1 MSRRNVGLLLVAVL
15 LSFTLTHGVFRN
27 FDRVGIQDWDQ
38 HLFFHGSALRE
49 IAEFGQYPLWNPW
62 YCGGV
67 PLLANPQSRVLTPF
81 FLLHLL
87 LGTFAAIRFEIF
99 LHVLIGMIGFYK
111 LARCRFGLSIP
122 ASMLASAVFSL
133 NSMLP
138 LSLTVDMTWFLPVM
152 YVPWFLYFLL
162 KPRESGFQSGIV
174 GAAVFLALIFLAG
187 GAYPFTILLL
197 FSALYTVFSARGD
210 NSLLDSGVRLG
221 VVVALAVLLG
231 AAKFFPS
238 LEFQNLRPRNGMD
251 ESGYSIVGL
260 YESLTDGSLQSV
272 DATDHLVRTS
282 SLWQGYSGGTDE
294 NGMYIGII
302 PLLLAVLGLVVWR
315 GRRRALGLTL
325 LVILWICLDSRI
337 VPNLWYAIHYLPG
350 FEAMRVAQ
358 RFRIGAI
365 VIIALLAGK
374 GLEQLMARNPYPVIV
389 YLLVATIAF
398 DLVWTNSASLRAAF
412 TVDFVPREPSPE
424 FVQVKSLPVKQD
436 YIVEKDTA
444 QVHLPWS
451 IHYASML
458 RNIGIIACYESANV
472 SRNAIPQ
479 SHPRYR
485 GEAFILEDEIPGAA
499 SARIRTWTPNELR
512 IETRSAEDSTLVV
525 NQNYDPG
532 WKTADGREVRNL
544 DGRIAVATR
553 RGADSVTLEYSPRSA
568 WFGLLTSALATI
580 GVFLHWWRMRGR

>member
-1 MSRRNVGLLLVAVL
+1 
-15 LSFTLTHGVFRN
+15 
-27 FDRVGIQDWDQ
+27 
-38 HLFFHGSALRE
+38 
-49 IAEFGQYPLWNPW
+49 
-62 YCGGV
+62 V

-111 LARCRFGLSIP
+111 LARCRFELSIP

-138 LSLTVDMTWFLPVM
+138 LSF
-152 YVPWFLYFLL
+152 
-162 KPRESGFQSGIV
+162 
-174 GAAVFLALIFLAG
+174 
-187 GAYPFTILLL
+187 
-197 FSALYTVFSARGD
+197 
-210 NSLLDSGVRLG
+210 
-221 VVVALAVLLG
+221 
-231 AAKFFPS
+231 
-238 LEFQNLRPRNGMD
+238 
-251 ESGYSIVGL
+251 
-260 YESLTDGSLQSV
+260 
-272 DATDHLVRTS
+272 
-282 SLWQGYSGGTDE
+282 
-294 NGMYIGII
+294 
-302 PLLLAVLGLVVWR
+302 
-315 GRRRALGLTL
+315 
-325 LVILWICLDSRI
+325 
-337 VPNLWYAIHYLPG
+337 
-350 FEAMRVAQ
+350 
-358 RFRIGAI
+358 
-365 VIIALLAGK
+365 
-374 GLEQLMARNPYPVIV
+374 
-389 YLLVATIAF
+389 
-398 DLVWTNSASLRAAF
+398 
-412 TVDFVPREPSPE
+412 DFVPREPSPE

-444 QVHLPWS
+444 LVHLPWS

-458 RNIGIIACYESANV
+458 RNIGIIACYESAHV